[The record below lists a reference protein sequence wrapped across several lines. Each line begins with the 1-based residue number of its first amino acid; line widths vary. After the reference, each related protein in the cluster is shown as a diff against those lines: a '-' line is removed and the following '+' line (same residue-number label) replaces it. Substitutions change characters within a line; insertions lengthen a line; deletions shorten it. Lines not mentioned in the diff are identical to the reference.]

1 MSLVKTIGELSD
13 YANSV
18 GGLLRLKRREEKW
31 VSIVEWI
38 ALNQQVKELTE
49 KLVEALS
56 DADKRIGIH
65 KQEAQKLEVELE
77 QANAHVESLQGIVKW
92 RAEELEQAKQEVKL
106 WKKNRNIY
114 VEKKNKLTEQIA
126 NAKQILEEYGCGD
139 CTPAVLLREV
149 LK

>member
-65 KQEAQKLEVELE
+65 KQEAQKLEVENE
-77 QANAHVESLQGIVKW
+77 MMNRDNIAFEKRNI
-92 RAEELEQAKQEVKL
+92 ELEAKF
-106 WKKNRNIY
+106 
-114 VEKKNKLTEQIA
+114 VEANKILDYICTGCAWTERDKITAQCKI
-126 NAKQILEEYGCGD
+126 KQ
-139 CTPAVLLREV
+139 VREA

>member
-1 MSLVKTIGELSD
+1 LST
-13 YANSV
+13 NT
-18 GGLLRLKRREEKW
+18 
-31 VSIVEWI
+31 
-38 ALNQQVKELTE
+38 QVKDKNISLEDKAKSYRQIAEECFEPDDLVND
-49 KLVEALS
+49 KLAFSLLS
-56 DADKRIGIH
+56 STPEWVRLE
-65 KQEAQKLEVELE
+65 EAQKLEVELE